1 MISRTRM
8 ITLVRNFSADEV
20 PEGLDEKPELLRY
33 RDERGRNRLH
43 LCADV
48 DVCEDACKDVCRDVC
63 IDVCKDVSRKT
74 NLNTE
79 NSVRLGAVLLE
90 RGLDI
95 NAPAFT
101 EGSWCATPLWYAVGR
116 GHNLPLA
123 KFLLKSGS
131 NPEHCLWAASFSED
145 LEMLRL
151 LVEAGAS
158 LEAVAEVEEDVEA
171 AEAEVAKAAAEVEES
186 VEAAEEKIVEA
197 VFEVEEEVAEEVAEA
212 ATHVEETVETA
223 EEEIAEAT
231 AGAEEV
237 VEETVEAEPA
247 TGTEPVT
254 EATDEAA
261 PEGDAEEA
269 PSDEA
274 EGDEEK
280 AG

>member
-20 PEGLDEKPELLRY
+20 SKGLDEKPELLRY

-43 LCADV
+43 LCAGV
-48 DVCEDACKDVCRDVC
+48 DVCKDVCKDVCR
-63 IDVCKDVSRKT
+63 DVSRKT

-101 EGSWCATPLWYAVGR
+101 EGSWCATSLWYAVGR

-131 NPEHCLWAASFSED
+131 TPEHCLWAASFSED

-151 LVEAGAS
+151 LIEAGAS
-158 LEAVAEVEEDVEA
+158 LEAVAEGETPLLGAVKTSKFRA
-171 AEAEVAKAAAEVEES
+171 ARLLLDAGCDPDYQDARGMTALHYMLKKNSDKKHIGLFVKYGAGGYSQCRQHHRSGSHVA
-186 VEAAEEKIVEA
+186 
-197 VFEVEEEVAEEVAEA
+197 
-212 ATHVEETVETA
+212 
-223 EEEIAEAT
+223 
-231 AGAEEV
+231 
-237 VEETVEAEPA
+237 
-247 TGTEPVT
+247 
-254 EATDEAA
+254 
-261 PEGDAEEA
+261 
-269 PSDEA
+269 
-274 EGDEEK
+274 
-280 AG
+280 